1 MITII
6 VLELLIAIF
15 FKDQKSDC
23 LCFPSGER
31 RKERVQIWV
40 FLYHSKPAI
49 IPVKICVSRGRI
61 FTIFYYY
68 FSNVYHSSL
77 TYSGTITNN
86 CSEYQA
92 FQASMQIFRLSQ
104 YLMFVKDHFTNFMK
118 LSVLLRHIGKT
129 K

>member
-1 MITII
+1 MIIII

-49 IPVKICVSRGRI
+49 IPLK
-61 FTIFYYY
+61 
-68 FSNVYHSSL
+68 
-77 TYSGTITNN
+77 
-86 CSEYQA
+86 
-92 FQASMQIFRLSQ
+92 
-104 YLMFVKDHFTNFMK
+104 
-118 LSVLLRHIGKT
+118 SVLAEGEYLLFSTIISVMFT
-129 K
+129 TVP